1 MITYNV
7 PQTRIKY
14 ENITMAYTVKVI
26 TIDNFGLHYCS
37 DYQIEYL
44 IINLSIQVDEFTNW
58 GFTCYLF
65 NCTFLNPWR
74 VMLFKL
80 ICIYYNIV

>member
-44 IINLSIQVDEFTNW
+44 IINLSIQVDEFTN
-58 GFTCYLF
+58 
-65 NCTFLNPWR
+65 
-74 VMLFKL
+74 
-80 ICIYYNIV
+80 